1 MQISSSWVLQGQNGI
16 ESLKVVDKEI
26 PRPGDHEVL
35 VRIYAASLNHRELA
49 IAKGDHSL
57 IIKDKVVP
65 GSDGAGVVQSVGSKV
80 TSFQPGDEVCTHLV
94 SEYPESEPV
103 SLREITT
110 GLGQHL
116 DGTLRPY
123 GVFHESGL
131 VKMPSGLSFIEASTL
146 TCAGLTAWNA
156 LFGLEGRGPKKGD
169 TDLVQGTGGVSVIA
183 LQFALACGAT
193 IIATTSSDSKAQ
205 KLQSLGAHHVLNY
218 RTNPNWGETAKTLTP
233 GQKGCDLVVDVG
245 GLSTLNQSFKAVRS
259 DGVISITG
267 VLGSAPDSEV
277 PGLMHTLFNPCTAR
291 GVALGTRRQFKEMN
305 RFVHQQ
311 QIRPVVDER
320 VFGYEEVKE
329 AYEYMMAQKH
339 FSKVCVR
346 IEEGSGN

>member
-49 IAKGDHSL
+49 IAKYAH
-57 IIKDKVVP
+57 
-65 GSDGAGVVQSVGSKV
+65 
-80 TSFQPGDEVCTHLV
+80 TSSQ
-94 SEYPESEPV
+94 
-103 SLREITT
+103 
-110 GLGQHL
+110 
-116 DGTLRPY
+116 
-123 GVFHESGL
+123 
-131 VKMPSGLSFIEASTL
+131 STL
-146 TCAGLTAWNA
+146 SRSQFLSERLLPDSVNTSTGIYVRLTAWNA
-156 LFGLEGRGPKKGD
+156 LLGLEGRGPKKGD
-169 TDLVQGTGGVSVIA
+169 AVLVQGTGGVSVIA
-183 LQFALACGAT
+183 LQFALVCGAT

-245 GLSTLNQSFKAVRS
+245 GLSTLNQSFKAVRP

-267 VLGSAPDSEV
+267 
-277 PGLMHTLFNPCTAR
+277 
-291 GVALGTRRQFKEMN
+291 FKEMN
-305 RFVHQQ
+305 RFVHQH

-320 VFGYEEVKE
+320 VFGYEEAKE

>member
-49 IAKGDHSL
+49 IAK
-57 IIKDKVVP
+57 
-65 GSDGAGVVQSVGSKV
+65 
-80 TSFQPGDEVCTHLV
+80 
-94 SEYPESEPV
+94 YPESEPV

-116 DGTLRPY
+116 DGNLQ
-123 GVFHESGL
+123 
-131 VKMPSGLSFIEASTL
+131 ASTL

-156 LFGLEGRGPKKGD
+156 LLGLEGRGPKKGD
-169 TDLVQGTGGVSVIA
+169 AVLVQGTGGVSVIA
-183 LQFALACGAT
+183 LQFALVCGAT

-245 GLSTLNQSFKAVRS
+245 GLSTLNQSFKAVRP

-267 VLGSAPDSEV
+267 VLGSASDSRS
-277 PGLMHTLFNPCTAR
+277 AR
-291 GVALGTRRQFKEMN
+291 GIVLGTRRQFKEMN
-305 RFVHQQ
+305 RFVHQH

-320 VFGYEEVKE
+320 VFGYEEAKE